1 MRFFQ
6 DGSADSWRTQKFSV
20 IDVETTGLDLM
31 NDQVI
36 SIGVVK
42 IRDGRFKAEGNFYEE
57 VSPTK
62 SPSAQSIVIH
72 GLRSSDLE
80 SAHPIEIV
88 APKLI
93 TFLEG
98 SFLIAHAAWVE
109 RAFLEPK
116 LKRHKYRFPKAV
128 IDTAALARYAG
139 VVESNDGHEP
149 SLELL
154 ARKLNLPVYSP
165 HHALGDAMTTAAVFL
180 ALVARIEKSLR
191 KSENGFVTVQ
201 DLLEISRE

>member
-1 MRFFQ
+1 M
-6 DGSADSWRTQKFSV
+6 QKFSV

-42 IRDGRFKAEGNFYEE
+42 IREGRFKAEGNFYEE

-62 SPSAQSIVIH
+62 SPSAQSIAIH

-80 SAHPIEIV
+80 SAHPLEVV

-98 SFLIAHAAWVE
+98 SCLIAHAAWVE
-109 RAFLEPK
+109 RTFLEPE

-139 VVESNDGHEP
+139 FVESIAGREP

-154 ARKLNLPVYSP
+154 ARRLNLPVYSP
-165 HHALGDAMTTAAVFL
+165 HPSRMEFQHPL
-180 ALVARIEKSLR
+180 ALAASIEKSLG
-191 KSENGFVTVQ
+191 KNKTGFVTVQ
-201 DLLEISRE
+201 DLLEISQE

>member
-1 MRFFQ
+1 M
-6 DGSADSWRTQKFSV
+6 QKFSV
-20 IDVETTGLDLM
+20 IDVETTGLDLV

-42 IRDGRFKAEGNFYEE
+42 VREGRFRAEGNFYEE

-62 SPSAQSIVIH
+62 SPSAQSIAIH

-80 SAHPIEIV
+80 SAHPLEVV

-98 SFLIAHAAWVE
+98 SCLIAHAAWVE
-109 RAFLEPK
+109 RTFLEPE

-139 VVESNDGHEP
+139 FVESIAGREP

-154 ARKLNLPVYSP
+154 ARRLNLPVYSP

-180 ALVARIEKSLR
+180 ALAASIEKSLG
-191 KSENGFVTVQ
+191 KNKIGFVTVQ
-201 DLLEISRE
+201 DLLEISQE

>member
-1 MRFFQ
+1 MRIFQ
-6 DGSADSWRTQKFSV
+6 DRSTHSWRTQKFCA
-20 IDVETTGLDLM
+20 IDVETTGLDLI
-31 NDQVI
+31 NDEII

-42 IRDGRFKAEGNFYEE
+42 IRDGRFKSDGNFYEE

-80 SAHPIEIV
+80 SAHPIEVV

-98 SFLIAHAAWVE
+98 SCLIAHAAWVE
-109 RAFLEPK
+109 RTFLEPE
-116 LKRHKYRFPKAV
+116 LKRHKYPFPKAV

-139 VVESNDGHEP
+139 VVESRVGREP

-180 ALVARIEKSLR
+180 ALAASIEKSLR
-191 KSENGFVTVQ
+191 KSKAGFVTVQ